1 MDPLATLET
10 IGDKVVLRFERR
22 LPHPP
27 GKVFAAIS
35 DPAELAHWFPARVQ
49 WELRPHAAIEFRFED
64 VDVDAPGGEIV
75 EVDPPKLLVY
85 TWGEDV
91 LRWEVVPDG
100 EGSLLHFSHTI
111 AGDDDWPARLSAARN
126 AAGWDDRL
134 AALEARLRGG
144 APSAVDWFERNAVY
158 VERFGLGDGELLDGG
173 RVVRF
178 ARDLVQ
184 PPARVRELLE
194 ERAKASAAGAVA
206 RVRWELRELPWGTG
220 LVLTLTF
227 PPGSEDLAPT
237 ALAEWRAHLDALTAQ
252 LHGVER

>member
-27 GKVFAAIS
+27 EKVFAAIS
-35 DPAELAHWFPARVQ
+35 DPAELAHWFPARVR
-49 WELRPHAAIEFRFED
+49 WELRPRAAIEFSFEEA
-64 VDVDAPGGEIV
+64 DVDAPRGEIV

-100 EGSLLHFSHTI
+100 EGSTLRFAHTI

-126 AAGWDDRL
+126 AAGWDSCL
-134 AALEARLRGG
+134 AALEARLDG
-144 APSAVDWFERNAVY
+144 AERPALDWSARNAEY
-158 VERFGLGDGELLDGG
+158 VERFGLDEGELLDGG
-173 RVVRF
+173 RFVRF

-194 ERAKASAAGAVA
+194 ERAGAPAAGAA
-206 RVRWELRELPWGTG
+206 RVRWELRELPSGTG
-220 LVLTLTF
+220 LVVTLTF
-227 PPGSEDLAPT
+227 PPGSEDLAPA
-237 ALAEWRAHLDALTAQ
+237 ALAEWKQQLRALAAQ
-252 LHGVER
+252 LQGR